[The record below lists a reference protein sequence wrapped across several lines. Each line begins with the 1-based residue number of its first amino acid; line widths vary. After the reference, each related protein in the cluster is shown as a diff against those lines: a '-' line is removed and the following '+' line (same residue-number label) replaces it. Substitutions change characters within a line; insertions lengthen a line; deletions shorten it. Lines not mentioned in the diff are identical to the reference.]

1 MSYVFY
7 KWLHLSSLFIML
19 FTTGLL
25 MSSALGQSFTEKVR
39 KSISKL
45 HGLSIFIALFGG
57 FGLLARADIEA
68 PFSQGWFLF
77 KLFSWLLFGM
87 TPLFLKK
94 TPEKHQVKLFWA
106 YGVLAA
112 LTVYFVLNK
121 PF

>member
-1 MSYVFY
+1 MSYTIY
-7 KWLHLSSLFIML
+7 KWLHLSSLLIML

-39 KSISKL
+39 KNLSKI
-45 HGLSIFIALFGG
+45 HGLSIFFVLFAG
-57 FGLLARADIEA
+57 FGLLARVSIEH

-77 KLFSWLLFGM
+77 KLFAWLMFGM
-87 TPLFLKK
+87 LPLFMKK
-94 TPEKHQVKLFWA
+94 VPKAQQTKLIWS